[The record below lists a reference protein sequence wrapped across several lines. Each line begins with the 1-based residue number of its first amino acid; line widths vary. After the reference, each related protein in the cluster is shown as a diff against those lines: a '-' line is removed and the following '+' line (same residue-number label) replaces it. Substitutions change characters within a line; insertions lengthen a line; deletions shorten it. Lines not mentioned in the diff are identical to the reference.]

1 MVTTPNSQLCARAA
15 TALAAIAAASV
26 LATAPAHAANTVD
39 ITGAAP
45 SGVKVDYNCEA
56 AAGVTSL
63 KVMAGDP
70 TADHPA
76 AIGAQENL
84 TCDGSQQVAT
94 VPLIAAGSEAPLVQG
109 AGVQV
114 RAALVDQT
122 DVVVSG
128 QAKVL
133 TLE

>member
-1 MVTTPNSQLCARAA
+1 MVTAPNSQRCARAA
-15 TALAAIAAASV
+15 TALAAIAAASI

-39 ITGAAP
+39 ITSAAP
-45 SGVKVDYNCEA
+45 SSVEVDYNCEA
-56 AAGVTSL
+56 TAGVTSL
-63 KVMAGDP
+63 QVMAGEP
-70 TADHPA
+70 TTDRPA
-76 AIGAQENL
+76 AIGAQNNL
-84 TCDGSQQVAT
+84 TCDGTQQVAT
-94 VPLIAAGSEAPLVQG
+94 VALTAAGGEPPLAQG

-114 RAALVDQT
+114 RAALVDQS